1 MYRVLVVDDEPL
13 VRASLR
19 ALVDWHEH
27 GFATP
32 IDAANG
38 AEALQIVRDEQPDV
52 VLLDMVMPRLGG
64 IEFLR
69 NRAAAA
75 HEPPIVVVLSAHDE
89 FSLVRDAFRLGAYDY
104 LLKADMTAGGVSE
117 TLRRVRTVLDQAQR
131 SSQREIG
138 DEDRIRRQ
146 LLHDLLHSDA
156 PDGIAQLLATMG
168 CAIEFPLVPCEFHID
183 EASAPDG
190 ESERT
195 QRKRATLVE
204 YANSALTATVRGVL
218 VERGSRTLVFLA
230 FDSATARQQRN
241 LTAVCRHVVEL
252 VESAFD
258 ISMSYA
264 VGTVCGEPADI
275 ARAVAALQLDFVT
288 ESRVVRRAKVVI
300 HARYADPN
308 LNLADVSHHV
318 EVSRTHLSAQFSREC
333 NVGFRDYL
341 TSVRIEQACRLI
353 EGTGLR
359 VQDISE
365 AVGYRSAEHF
375 SRTFKRVTGY
385 SPTHYPGRNENS

>member
-32 IDAANG
+32 TDAANG
-38 AEALQIVRDEQPDV
+38 AEALQILRDEQPDV

-69 NRAAAA
+69 SRAAAA
-75 HEPPIVVVLSAHDE
+75 HEPPIVVVLSAHGE

-104 LLKADMTAGGVSE
+104 LLKADMTAAGVTE

-131 SSQREIG
+131 SYPRRID
-138 DEDRIRRQ
+138 DEGRIRRQ
-146 LLHDLLHSDA
+146 LLHDLLHSSA
-156 PDGIAQLLATMG
+156 PDGVAQLLATMG
-168 CAIEFPLVPCEFHID
+168 CTIEFPLVPCEFHID
-183 EASAPDG
+183 AASAPDG
-190 ESERT
+190 ESERA
-195 QRKRATLVE
+195 QKKRATLVE
-204 YANSALTATVRGVL
+204 YANSALTTTVRGVL
-218 VERGSRTLVFLA
+218 VERGSRALVFLA
-230 FDSATARQQRN
+230 FDSTSARQQRN
-241 LTAVCRHVVEL
+241 LNAVCRHVVEL
-252 VESAFD
+252 VDSTFNIA
-258 ISMSYA
+258 MSYA
-264 VGTVCGEPADI
+264 VGAVCDEPADI
-275 ARAVAALQLDFVT
+275 AHAVAALQPDFAT
-288 ESRVVRRAKVVI
+288 ESRVVRRAKAFI
-300 HARYADPN
+300 HASYADPN
-308 LNLADVSHHV
+308 LNLADVSGHV
-318 EVSRTHLSAQFSREC
+318 EVSRTHLSAQFAREC

-341 TSVRIEQACRLI
+341 TSVRIEQACRLL

-385 SPTHYPGRNENS
+385 SPTHYPGRSENS